1 MNISIKLS
9 IILLDLDNEYY
20 ACNLNDGSERPLEK
34 IYEEELEKLKKDTEL
49 MSEQEFQSSYAFR
62 QAILSK
68 LYESQ
73 TLKSIDL

>member
-34 IYEEELEKLKKDTEL
+34 IYEEELEKLKKDNK
-49 MSEQEFQSSYAFR
+49 
-62 QAILSK
+62 I
-68 LYESQ
+68 
-73 TLKSIDL
+73 